1 MMKMLAQIVLKMSDE
16 QDPGSNS
23 IDPKA
28 LYTLD
33 EFIAEE
39 DILDDVISEAMVVL
53 KTSIEA
59 L

>member
-39 DILDDVISEAMVVL
+39 DILDDVISEAMVIL
-53 KTSIEA
+53 KTED
-59 L
+59 